1 MNTAPPE
8 PSGDGQGARVLLV
21 GDEATSLGP
30 RLALSGYSPL
40 SDGSG
45 DQASERCSD
54 QASDRGSDGGRPEA
68 VLLAPGS
75 ETSLPGL
82 RLRWGA
88 VPILLGLRADSI
100 AERARCLASGA
111 DDFWLPERPPSDL
124 LTRLRLH
131 LGLAERQRSA
141 GRPPAAPATAAPA
154 APPPSV
160 GLAPVAELRLGDLRL
175 DPLRR
180 LARRGDHALPLT
192 EREYQLL
199 LLLLRHPGEVVSRER
214 ILTTIWNEGGSGG
227 ASNVIEVYV
236 RYLRQKLEQHGGQRL
251 IHTVRGQGYC
261 LAERCPP
268 PPRADET
275 PPPAAA
281 PRCGAWPGPRCPAG
295 NLRGDRRRRGPTDGA
310 ARNGALVPGPRRLA
324 PLHRPGGT
332 RGRTPVRL
340 GSAAAAPPTRPT
352 GHVVSL

>member
-1 MNTAPPE
+1 MNTAPAE

-21 GDEATSLGP
+21 GEEATSLGP

-40 SDGSG
+40 SDGAGDRGS
-45 DQASERCSD
+45 DQASER
-54 QASDRGSDGGRPEA
+54 GSEGGRPAA

-82 RLRWGA
+82 RQRWGA

-100 AERARCLASGA
+100 TERARCLASGA

-131 LGLAERQRSA
+131 LGLASRQRSA
-141 GRPPAAPATAAPA
+141 GAAAAA
-154 APPPSV
+154 GAPPSG
-160 GLAPVAELRLGDLRL
+160 GLAPIAELRLGDLRL

-214 ILTTIWNEGGSGG
+214 ILTTIWNEGGSSG

-261 LAERCPP
+261 LAERW
-268 PPRADET
+268 
-275 PPPAAA
+275 PPAA
-281 PRCGAWPGPRCPAG
+281 PRG
-295 NLRGDRRRRGPTDGA
+295 
-310 ARNGALVPGPRRLA
+310 
-324 PLHRPGGT
+324 
-332 RGRTPVRL
+332 
-340 GSAAAAPPTRPT
+340 
-352 GHVVSL
+352 

>member
-1 MNTAPPE
+1 MNTAPAE

-40 SDGSG
+40 SDGAGDRGS
-45 DQASERCSD
+45 DQASER
-54 QASDRGSDGGRPEA
+54 GSEGGRPAA

-82 RLRWGA
+82 RQRWGA

-100 AERARCLASGA
+100 TERARCLASGA

-141 GRPPAAPATAAPA
+141 GAAAAA
-154 APPPSV
+154 GAPPSG
-160 GLAPVAELRLGDLRL
+160 GLAPIAELRLGDLRL

-214 ILTTIWNEGGSGG
+214 ILTTIWNEGGSSG

-261 LAERCPP
+261 LAERWPP
-268 PPRADET
+268 G
-275 PPPAAA
+275 A
-281 PRCGAWPGPRCPAG
+281 PRG
-295 NLRGDRRRRGPTDGA
+295 
-310 ARNGALVPGPRRLA
+310 
-324 PLHRPGGT
+324 
-332 RGRTPVRL
+332 
-340 GSAAAAPPTRPT
+340 
-352 GHVVSL
+352 

>member
-45 DQASERCSD
+45 DQASERGSD

-160 GLAPVAELRLGDLRL
+160 GLAPIAELRLGDLRL

-261 LAERCPP
+261 LAERW
-268 PPRADET
+268 
-275 PPPAAA
+275 PPAA
-281 PRCGAWPGPRCPAG
+281 PRG
-295 NLRGDRRRRGPTDGA
+295 
-310 ARNGALVPGPRRLA
+310 
-324 PLHRPGGT
+324 
-332 RGRTPVRL
+332 
-340 GSAAAAPPTRPT
+340 
-352 GHVVSL
+352 

>member
-1 MNTAPPE
+1 MSTAGPE
-8 PSGDGQGARVLLV
+8 GSSDDGQGARVLLV
-21 GDEATSLGP
+21 GEEATSLGP

-40 SDGSG
+40 SEGAGDQGSDQGSG
-45 DQASERCSD
+45 RSR
-54 QASDRGSDGGRPEA
+54 DGGRPAA

-82 RLRWGA
+82 RQRWGA

-100 AERARCLASGA
+100 LERARCLASGA

-141 GRPPAAPATAAPA
+141 GRLAAAPA
-154 APPPSV
+154 AAAPAAAPPSV
-160 GLAPVAELRLGDLRL
+160 GLAPIAELRLGDLRL

-214 ILTTIWNEGGSGG
+214 ILTTIWNEGGSSG

-236 RYLRQKLEQHGGQRL
+236 RYLRQKLEQHGGRRL

-261 LAERCPP
+261 LAERW
-268 PPRADET
+268 
-275 PPPAAA
+275 PPAA
-281 PRCGAWPGPRCPAG
+281 PRG
-295 NLRGDRRRRGPTDGA
+295 
-310 ARNGALVPGPRRLA
+310 
-324 PLHRPGGT
+324 
-332 RGRTPVRL
+332 
-340 GSAAAAPPTRPT
+340 
-352 GHVVSL
+352 

>member
-1 MNTAPPE
+1 MNTAPAE

-40 SDGSG
+40 SDGAGDRGS
-45 DQASERCSD
+45 DQASER
-54 QASDRGSDGGRPEA
+54 GSEGGRPAA

-82 RLRWGA
+82 RQRWGA

-100 AERARCLASGA
+100 TERARCLASGA

-141 GRPPAAPATAAPA
+141 GAAAAA
-154 APPPSV
+154 GAPPSG
-160 GLAPVAELRLGDLRL
+160 GLAPIAELRLGDLRL

-214 ILTTIWNEGGSGG
+214 ILTTIWNEGGSSG

-261 LAERCPP
+261 LAERW
-268 PPRADET
+268 
-275 PPPAAA
+275 PPAA
-281 PRCGAWPGPRCPAG
+281 PRG
-295 NLRGDRRRRGPTDGA
+295 
-310 ARNGALVPGPRRLA
+310 
-324 PLHRPGGT
+324 
-332 RGRTPVRL
+332 
-340 GSAAAAPPTRPT
+340 
-352 GHVVSL
+352 

>member
-1 MNTAPPE
+1 MNTAPAE

-40 SDGSG
+40 SDGAGDRGS
-45 DQASERCSD
+45 DQASERGSE
-54 QASDRGSDGGRPEA
+54 RGSEGGRPAA

-82 RLRWGA
+82 RQRWGA

-100 AERARCLASGA
+100 TERARCLASGA

-141 GRPPAAPATAAPA
+141 GAAAAA
-154 APPPSV
+154 GAPPSG
-160 GLAPVAELRLGDLRL
+160 GLAPIAELRLGDLRL

-214 ILTTIWNEGGSGG
+214 ILTTIWNEGGSSG

-261 LAERCPP
+261 LAERW
-268 PPRADET
+268 
-275 PPPAAA
+275 PPAAS
-281 PRCGAWPGPRCPAG
+281 
-295 NLRGDRRRRGPTDGA
+295 RG
-310 ARNGALVPGPRRLA
+310 
-324 PLHRPGGT
+324 
-332 RGRTPVRL
+332 
-340 GSAAAAPPTRPT
+340 
-352 GHVVSL
+352 

>member
-1 MNTAPPE
+1 MNTAPAE

-40 SDGSG
+40 SDGAGDRGS
-45 DQASERCSD
+45 DQASER
-54 QASDRGSDGGRPEA
+54 GSEGGRPAA

-82 RLRWGA
+82 RQRWGA

-100 AERARCLASGA
+100 TERARCLASGA

-141 GRPPAAPATAAPA
+141 GRPAAAAAAAVPAA
-154 APPPSV
+154 APPSG
-160 GLAPVAELRLGDLRL
+160 GLAPIAELRLGDLRL

-214 ILTTIWNEGGSGG
+214 ILTTIWNEGGSSG

-261 LAERCPP
+261 LAERW
-268 PPRADET
+268 
-275 PPPAAA
+275 PPAA
-281 PRCGAWPGPRCPAG
+281 PRG
-295 NLRGDRRRRGPTDGA
+295 
-310 ARNGALVPGPRRLA
+310 
-324 PLHRPGGT
+324 
-332 RGRTPVRL
+332 
-340 GSAAAAPPTRPT
+340 
-352 GHVVSL
+352 

>member
-1 MNTAPPE
+1 MNTAPAE

-21 GDEATSLGP
+21 GEEATSLGP

-40 SDGSG
+40 SDGAGDRGS
-45 DQASERCSD
+45 DQASER
-54 QASDRGSDGGRPEA
+54 GSEGGRPAA

-82 RLRWGA
+82 RQRWGA

-100 AERARCLASGA
+100 TERARCLASGA

-141 GRPPAAPATAAPA
+141 GAAAAA
-154 APPPSV
+154 GAPPSG
-160 GLAPVAELRLGDLRL
+160 GLAPIAELRLGDLRL

-214 ILTTIWNEGGSGG
+214 ILTTIWNEGGSSG

-261 LAERCPP
+261 LAERW
-268 PPRADET
+268 
-275 PPPAAA
+275 PPAA
-281 PRCGAWPGPRCPAG
+281 PRG
-295 NLRGDRRRRGPTDGA
+295 
-310 ARNGALVPGPRRLA
+310 
-324 PLHRPGGT
+324 
-332 RGRTPVRL
+332 
-340 GSAAAAPPTRPT
+340 
-352 GHVVSL
+352 

>member
-1 MNTAPPE
+1 MNTAPAE

-40 SDGSG
+40 SDGAGERGS
-45 DQASERCSD
+45 DQASER
-54 QASDRGSDGGRPEA
+54 GSEGGRPAA

-82 RLRWGA
+82 RQRWGA

-100 AERARCLASGA
+100 TERARCLASGA

-131 LGLAERQRSA
+131 LGLAERQGSA
-141 GRPPAAPATAAPA
+141 GAAAAA
-154 APPPSV
+154 GAPPSG
-160 GLAPVAELRLGDLRL
+160 GLAPIAELRLGDLRL

-214 ILTTIWNEGGSGG
+214 ILTTIWNEGGSSG

-261 LAERCPP
+261 LAERW
-268 PPRADET
+268 
-275 PPPAAA
+275 PPAA
-281 PRCGAWPGPRCPAG
+281 PRG
-295 NLRGDRRRRGPTDGA
+295 
-310 ARNGALVPGPRRLA
+310 
-324 PLHRPGGT
+324 
-332 RGRTPVRL
+332 
-340 GSAAAAPPTRPT
+340 
-352 GHVVSL
+352 

>member
-1 MNTAPPE
+1 MNTAPAE

-40 SDGSG
+40 SDGAGDRGS
-45 DQASERCSD
+45 DQASERGSE
-54 QASDRGSDGGRPEA
+54 RGSEGGRPAA

-82 RLRWGA
+82 RQRWGA

-100 AERARCLASGA
+100 TERARCLASGA

-141 GRPPAAPATAAPA
+141 GAAAAA
-154 APPPSV
+154 GAPPSG
-160 GLAPVAELRLGDLRL
+160 GLAPIAELRLGDLRL

-214 ILTTIWNEGGSGG
+214 ILTTIWNEGGSSG

-261 LAERCPP
+261 LAERW
-268 PPRADET
+268 
-275 PPPAAA
+275 PPAA
-281 PRCGAWPGPRCPAG
+281 PRG
-295 NLRGDRRRRGPTDGA
+295 
-310 ARNGALVPGPRRLA
+310 
-324 PLHRPGGT
+324 
-332 RGRTPVRL
+332 
-340 GSAAAAPPTRPT
+340 
-352 GHVVSL
+352 

>member
-1 MNTAPPE
+1 MSTAGPE
-8 PSGDGQGARVLLV
+8 GSRDDGQGARVLLV
-21 GDEATSLGP
+21 GEEAMSLGP

-40 SDGSG
+40 SEGAGDQGSDQGSG
-45 DQASERCSD
+45 RSR
-54 QASDRGSDGGRPEA
+54 DGGRPAA

-82 RLRWGA
+82 RQRWGA

-100 AERARCLASGA
+100 PERARCLASGA

-131 LGLAERQRSA
+131 LGLA
-141 GRPPAAPATAAPA
+141 AAAAAAPA
-154 APPPSV
+154 AAPPSV
-160 GLAPVAELRLGDLRL
+160 GLAPIAELRLGDLRL

-214 ILTTIWNEGGSGG
+214 ILTTIWNEGGSSG

-236 RYLRQKLEQHGGQRL
+236 RYLRQKLEQHGGRRL

-261 LAERCPP
+261 LAERW
-268 PPRADET
+268 
-275 PPPAAA
+275 PPAA
-281 PRCGAWPGPRCPAG
+281 PRG
-295 NLRGDRRRRGPTDGA
+295 
-310 ARNGALVPGPRRLA
+310 
-324 PLHRPGGT
+324 
-332 RGRTPVRL
+332 
-340 GSAAAAPPTRPT
+340 
-352 GHVVSL
+352 

>member
-1 MNTAPPE
+1 MSTAGPE
-8 PSGDGQGARVLLV
+8 GSRDDGQGARVLLV
-21 GDEATSLGP
+21 GEEATSLGP

-40 SDGSG
+40 SEGAGDQGSDQGSG
-45 DQASERCSD
+45 RSR
-54 QASDRGSDGGRPEA
+54 DGGRPAA

-82 RLRWGA
+82 RQRWGA

-100 AERARCLASGA
+100 PERARCLASGA

-131 LGLAERQRSA
+131 LGLA
-141 GRPPAAPATAAPA
+141 AAAAAAPA
-154 APPPSV
+154 AAPPSV
-160 GLAPVAELRLGDLRL
+160 GLAPIAELRLGDLRL

-214 ILTTIWNEGGSGG
+214 ILTTIWNEGGSSG

-236 RYLRQKLEQHGGQRL
+236 RYLRQKLEQHGGRRL

-261 LAERCPP
+261 LAERW
-268 PPRADET
+268 
-275 PPPAAA
+275 PPAA
-281 PRCGAWPGPRCPAG
+281 PRG
-295 NLRGDRRRRGPTDGA
+295 
-310 ARNGALVPGPRRLA
+310 
-324 PLHRPGGT
+324 
-332 RGRTPVRL
+332 
-340 GSAAAAPPTRPT
+340 
-352 GHVVSL
+352 

>member
-1 MNTAPPE
+1 M
-8 PSGDGQGARVLLV
+8 
-21 GDEATSLGP
+21 
-30 RLALSGYSPL
+30 
-40 SDGSG
+40 
-45 DQASERCSD
+45 
-54 QASDRGSDGGRPEA
+54 
-68 VLLAPGS
+68 LLAPGS

-82 RLRWGA
+82 RQRWGA

-100 AERARCLASGA
+100 TERARCLASGA

-141 GRPPAAPATAAPA
+141 GRPAA
-154 APPPSV
+154 APPSG
-160 GLAPVAELRLGDLRL
+160 GLAPIAELRLGDLRL

-214 ILTTIWNEGGSGG
+214 ILTTIWNEGGSSG

-261 LAERCPP
+261 LAERW
-268 PPRADET
+268 
-275 PPPAAA
+275 PPAA
-281 PRCGAWPGPRCPAG
+281 PRG
-295 NLRGDRRRRGPTDGA
+295 
-310 ARNGALVPGPRRLA
+310 
-324 PLHRPGGT
+324 
-332 RGRTPVRL
+332 
-340 GSAAAAPPTRPT
+340 
-352 GHVVSL
+352 